1 MPVIISGIAD
11 GITIQ
16 KIIFNREQPK
26 IFPIST
32 KESFTCVTP
41 AWVSIITTQI
51 ENKIT
56 VAITVASAMP
66 SMGISAGIT
75 AVIGAE
81 RKRLTQTD
89 KILSARLLIPIKMPI
104 GIPTII
110 DKESPIPKV
119 LAVIINASQKAD
131 C

>member
-1 MPVIISGIAD
+1 MLNHLNILELSNVLAG
-11 GITIQ
+11 
-16 KIIFNREQPK
+16 
-26 IFPIST
+26 
-32 KESFTCVTP
+32 P
-41 AWVSIITTQI
+41 AVGMFFSELGANVVKI

-56 VAITVASAMP
+56 VAITVASAIP
-66 SMGISAGIT
+66 SIGISAGIT

-104 GIPTII
+104 GIPTTI